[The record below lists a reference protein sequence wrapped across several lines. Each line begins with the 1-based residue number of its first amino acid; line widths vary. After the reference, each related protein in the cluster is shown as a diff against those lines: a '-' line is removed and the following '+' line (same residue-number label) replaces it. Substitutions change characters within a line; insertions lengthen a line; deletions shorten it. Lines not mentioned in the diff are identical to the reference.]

1 MEEKEIDELVDR
13 VKKELQQE
21 SLDARKEQE
30 VKKIDE
36 QIAQI
41 EGDDSLKEAEKK
53 MHMSFLIFNKRKT
66 ELMFTDIEKAKQFED
81 IEQEYNKEQQI
92 NVIRINPQGDSVVEL
107 RVPQS
112 EINNLDELLISS
124 GNYWDT
130 LNDKLKEIING

>member
-41 EGDDSLKEAEKK
+41 EEDDSLKEAEKK
-53 MHMSFLIFNKRKT
+53 MHMSFLIFNKGKT